1 MMNALIKWWRSMGS
15 WRWVNAALVLVS
27 FVMSLIYGFTLVGW
41 TDHGRRELNEMDIH
55 FDTRGALRAGQIS
68 QARIWIEE
76 PIDIELKINNE
87 KIIAISKERFDT
99 NNEYKFKI
107 ELPMNISDSLVI
119 AASINEATEIANWNI
134 GRLFR

>member
-1 MMNALIKWWRSMGS
+1 MRQDNSHQIRSYTRRSGRITEAQQRAINLYSHRYTLSSDNFDWKASFCREAPRYVEIGFGMGDMFKGKQ
-15 WRWVNAALVLVS
+15 NILV
-27 FVMSLIYGFTLVGW
+27 
-41 TDHGRRELNEMDIH
+41 E
-55 FDTRGALRAGQIS
+55 
-68 QARIWIEE
+68 
-76 PIDIELKINNE
+76 INNE

-99 NNEYKFKI
+99 NNEYEFKI

>member
-27 FVMSLIYGFTLVGW
+27 FVMSLVYGFTLVGW

-107 ELPMNISDSLVI
+107 EVNSTTDNNII
-119 AASINEATEIANWNI
+119 INLNFLT
-134 GRLFR
+134 

>member
-1 MMNALIKWWRSMGS
+1 MPLYN
-15 WRWVNAALVLVS
+15 
-27 FVMSLIYGFTLVGW
+27 TLEV
-41 TDHGRRELNEMDIH
+41 DILQNES
-55 FDTRGALRAGQIS
+55 RLE
-68 QARIWIEE
+68 WIEE